1 MAIQNYRGLDVWQ
14 RAMDLV
20 DAVYDLTA
28 QHPTSE
34 RFGLVTQMQR
44 AAVSIPSNIAEGYG
58 RKHRGDYIRF
68 LSISRGSL
76 CEIETQLLIS
86 VRRKFATQQQIETA
100 WSLCQRIGQ
109 MLQRLMDSLTQA
121 QPTPEPV
128 PVSDELPH
136 RPR

>member
-1 MAIQNYRGLDVWQ
+1 MTIQNYRGLDVWQ

-28 QHPTSE
+28 QYPTSE

-76 CEIETQLLIS
+76 CELETQLLIS
-86 VRRKFATQQQIETA
+86 VRRKFAMQEQIETA
-100 WSLCQRIGQ
+100 WNLCQRIGQ
-109 MLQRLMDSLTQA
+109 MLQRLVDSLERAQA
-121 QPTPEPV
+121 TPAPV
-128 PVSDELPH
+128 PVSDELPP